1 MLMELKWEGDERLRL
16 EGLRRDTGA
25 AVGNRDAV
33 WRDLTLKGGVFS
45 PPHPPK
51 HFALIFASGKLQ

>member
-16 EGLRRDTGA
+16 EGLRRDMGA

-33 WRDLTLKGGVFS
+33 WRDLTLKGGVFLTS
-45 PPHPPK
+45 PPSQTLC
-51 HFALIFASGKLQ
+51 FDLC

>member
-1 MLMELKWEGDERLRL
+1 MELKWEGDERLRL

-51 HFALIFASGKLQ
+51 HFAKHF